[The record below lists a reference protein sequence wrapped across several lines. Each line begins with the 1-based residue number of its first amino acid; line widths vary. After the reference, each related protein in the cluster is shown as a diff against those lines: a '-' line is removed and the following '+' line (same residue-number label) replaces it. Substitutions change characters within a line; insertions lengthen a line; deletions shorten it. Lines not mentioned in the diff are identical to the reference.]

1 MPHRTPPTNNALLLN
16 NSLFVSAQALAL
28 FAFAACVGGLL
39 GDWRPCVARVLR
51 WAVVASAALTAVEF
65 VRERVMQQAYAG
77 LGALVLAFTVVLP
90 MLFIYAAV
98 ALVGYV
104 PGWARYVFLGV
115 LVLCAVYL
123 WLAWRVRSKA
133 ETGVESS

>member
-1 MPHRTPPTNNALLLN
+1 MSTHNSHPVHALLLN
-16 NSLFVSAQALAL
+16 NTLYVSVQALAL
-28 FAFAACVGGLL
+28 FVFSACVGGLL
-39 GDWRPCVARVLR
+39 GDWRPCVARVLM
-51 WAVVASAALTAVEF
+51 WVVVASAALAVVEF

-90 MLFIYAAV
+90 MLCIYAAV

-123 WLAWRVRSKA
+123 WLARRARAVAKA
-133 ETGVESS
+133 G

>member
-1 MPHRTPPTNNALLLN
+1 MPPRTPPPNNALLHNAILI
-16 NSLFVSAQALAL
+16 LSAQALAV
-28 FAFAACVGGLL
+28 FALAACVGFLL
-39 GDWRPCVARVLR
+39 GDWRPCVARVLM
-51 WAVVASAALTAVEF
+51 WVVVASAALAAVEF

-77 LGALVLAFTVVLP
+77 LGAFVLAFTVVLP
-90 MLFIYAAV
+90 MLCIYAAV

-104 PGWARYVFLGV
+104 PGWTRYVFLGV

>member
-1 MPHRTPPTNNALLLN
+1 MSRRNAPTNNALLLN
-16 NSLFVSAQALAL
+16 NTLYVSVQALAL

-39 GDWRPCVARVLR
+39 GDWRPCVTRVLM
-51 WAVVASAALTAVEF
+51 WVVVASATLAVVEF

-77 LGALVLAFTVVLP
+77 LGALVLTFTVVLP

-98 ALVGYV
+98 TFIGYV
-104 PGWARYVFLGV
+104 PGWVRYVCLVV

-123 WLAWRVRSKA
+123 WLARKA
-133 ETGVESS
+133 RAIATKENV

>member
-1 MPHRTPPTNNALLLN
+1 MPRRTPPPNNALLHNTILIL
-16 NSLFVSAQALAL
+16 SVPALAL
-28 FAFAACVGGLL
+28 FAFAACVGFLL
-39 GDWRPCVARVLR
+39 GDWRPCVARVLM
-51 WAVVASAALTAVEF
+51 WVVVVSAALAAVEF
-65 VRERVMQQAYAG
+65 VRERVMRQAYAG

-90 MLFIYAAV
+90 MLCIYAAV

-104 PGWARYVFLGV
+104 PGWTRYVFLGV

-123 WLAWRVRSKA
+123 WLAWRARSKA

>member
-1 MPHRTPPTNNALLLN
+1 MSTHSSHLFHAFLLN
-16 NSLFVSAQALAL
+16 NTLYVSAQALAL

-39 GDWRPCVARVLR
+39 GDWRPCVARVLM
-51 WAVVASAALTAVEF
+51 WVVVVSAALAVVEF

-90 MLFIYAAV
+90 MLCIYAAV

-104 PGWARYVFLGV
+104 PGWARYVFMGV

-123 WLAWRVRSKA
+123 WLARRTRAEAAKA
-133 ETGVESS
+133 G

>member
-1 MPHRTPPTNNALLLN
+1 MPSHSTHAPNALLLN
-16 NSLFVSAQALAL
+16 NTLYVSVQALTL

-39 GDWRPCVARVLR
+39 GAWRPRVARVLM
-51 WAVVASAALTAVEF
+51 WVVVVSAALTVVEF
-65 VRERVMQQAYAG
+65 VRERVMGQAYAG
-77 LGALVLAFTVVLP
+77 LGAFLLAFTFVLP
-90 MLFIYAAV
+90 MLCIYAAV

-123 WLAWRVRSKA
+123 WLARRAQAAADKA
-133 ETGVESS
+133 G

>member
-1 MPHRTPPTNNALLLN
+1 M
-16 NSLFVSAQALAL
+16 
-28 FAFAACVGGLL
+28 
-39 GDWRPCVARVLR
+39 W
-51 WAVVASAALTAVEF
+51 VVVFSAALAVVEF

-90 MLFIYAAV
+90 MLCIYGAV

-115 LVLCAVYL
+115 LVLCAMYL

>member
-1 MPHRTPPTNNALLLN
+1 MW
-16 NSLFVSAQALAL
+16 V
-28 FAFAACVGGLL
+28 
-39 GDWRPCVARVLR
+39 
-51 WAVVASAALTAVEF
+51 VVASAALAVVEF

-90 MLFIYAAV
+90 MLCIYAAV
-98 ALVGYV
+98 AFVGYV

-123 WLAWRVRSKA
+123 WLARRARAVAAKA
-133 ETGVESS
+133 G